1 MSGLDSIALAVA
13 HLEERHNKKSADT
26 NSTSSSLN
34 SSSID
39 NDIIIMN
46 MAMNAASTKVST
58 NHSEASVTASVIP
71 NRFANNASP
80 SMNVPSAPIMAA
92 SVRSLAS
99 FPPPPPPPPPPR
111 ALHAPP
117 ARVVSMDE
125 PSLTSPST
133 TKSITAA
140 VPSPNNHS
148 NGSTF
153 GYILADP
160 IKWLQ
165 KTQDRPPLQ
174 PPSDLVLKV
183 QPTDV
188 LCGRGGETN
197 HHLGNVQY
205 RLLVKTFQPLYVSAK
220 RRDKPLIA
228 QCIVYSVRQVGGRFL
243 KRANDKEW
251 KDVGNTKAREKTS
264 QALREGAPELR
275 GDSVPKMVPKQK
287 MALPAAPPRL
297 PPTAATAPGQA
308 MSFVEARFIS
318 ALLAQQAA
326 LTRSVVANQQHQ
338 QPPPTAGM
346 PSHPIAPPAVAT
358 TAILPQPTEQQLQQQ
373 HYDHSQGAQLYPPF
387 PPPPQQQML
396 QLPLPEVPTQPSAVS
411 TTRTENNA
419 RKRPAVVSD
428 GHSDSDSIGSISSSS
443 GNGGSRSTVGP
454 RLKRFKMRFQQ
465 ESSSSGSA

>member
-1 MSGLDSIALAVA
+1 
-13 HLEERHNKKSADT
+13 
-26 NSTSSSLN
+26 
-34 SSSID
+34 
-39 NDIIIMN
+39 
-46 MAMNAASTKVST
+46 
-58 NHSEASVTASVIP
+58 
-71 NRFANNASP
+71 
-80 SMNVPSAPIMAA
+80 
-92 SVRSLAS
+92 
-99 FPPPPPPPPPPR
+99 
-111 ALHAPP
+111 
-117 ARVVSMDE
+117 MDE
-125 PSLTSPST
+125 PSLASPST
-133 TKSITAA
+133 TMPNTAA
-140 VPSPNNHS
+140 APPSHNSHS

-160 IKWLQ
+160 VKWLQ

-183 QPTDV
+183 QPSDV

-243 KRANDKEW
+243 KRATDKEW

-275 GDSVPKMVPKQK
+275 GDSVPKVVPKQK
-287 MALPAAPPRL
+287 MLLQAAPPRL

-326 LTRSVVANQQHQ
+326 LTRSMVANQHHQ

-346 PSHPIAPPAVAT
+346 PSHPMAPPAVT
-358 TAILPQPTEQQLQQQ
+358 TAAILPQPTEQQQLQQQ
-373 HYDHSQGAQLYPPF
+373 HYDHSQTAQLYPPF
-387 PPPPQQQML
+387 PPPPPSQQQQQQMPQVPVP
-396 QLPLPEVPTQPSAVS
+396 QLPTRPSAAS

-428 GHSDSDSIGSISSSS
+428 GQSDSDSIGSSG

-465 ESSSSGSA
+465 ELSSSGSA

>member
-13 HLEERHNKKSADT
+13 HLEERHSNKNADT
-26 NSTSSSLN
+26 NSTSSLK
-34 SSSID
+34 SSS
-39 NDIIIMN
+39 NDMN
-46 MAMNAASTKVST
+46 MTMNMTMNMNTSTNLSM
-58 NHSEASVTASVIP
+58 NHSEASAPASVMP
-71 NRFANNASP
+71 NHFVNSASP
-80 SMNVPSAPIMAA
+80 AMNVNVPSTHHMAA
-92 SVRSLAS
+92 SGRSLAS
-99 FPPPPPPPPPPR
+99 FPPSPPPR
-111 ALHAPP
+111 ALHVPP
-117 ARVVSMDE
+117 ARVISMDE
-125 PSLTSPST
+125 PSLTSAST
-133 TKSITAA
+133 TNSTTATGTAA
-140 VPSPNNHS
+140 SSPNNNS

-183 QPTDV
+183 EPTDV

-275 GDSVPKMVPKQK
+275 GDSVPKMMPKQK
-287 MALPAAPPRL
+287 MLLPAAPPRL
-297 PPTAATAPGQA
+297 PSTATTVPGQA

-326 LTRSVVANQQHQ
+326 LTRSVVANQQHP
-338 QPPPTAGM
+338 QPPPAAGM
-346 PSHPIAPPAVAT
+346 PSHPMAPPAVANN
-358 TAILPQPTEQQLQQQ
+358 AILPQPPEQQFQHH
-373 HYDHSQGAQLYPPF
+373 HYDHSQVQLYPPL

-396 QLPLPEVPTQPSAVS
+396 QLPLQQLPPQPPAAS
-411 TTRTENNA
+411 TTNTGKT
-419 RKRPAVVSD
+419 RKRPAIVSD
-428 GHSDSDSIGSISSSS
+428 GHSDSDSIGSNSCS

-465 ESSSSGSA
+465 ESSSGSA